1 MYLSELPLP
10 QNGSKIAL
18 LSSTVSKE
26 MVPLSRTKVMEEQS
40 VRSVRTVQNQATV
53 PTIMPLYVEYDP
65 FTVSREVS
73 YLQLSR
79 SVQTVHFV
87 WELGR
92 DRVRNEVTQVQSCH
106 PSNFRRT

>member
-1 MYLSELPLP
+1 MNLSELPLP
-10 QNGSKIAL
+10 QNGSKITL

-26 MVPLSRTKVMEEQS
+26 MVPSSRTKVMEEQ
-40 VRSVRTVQNQATV
+40 SVRTVQNQATV

-73 YLQLSR
+73 YLKLSR